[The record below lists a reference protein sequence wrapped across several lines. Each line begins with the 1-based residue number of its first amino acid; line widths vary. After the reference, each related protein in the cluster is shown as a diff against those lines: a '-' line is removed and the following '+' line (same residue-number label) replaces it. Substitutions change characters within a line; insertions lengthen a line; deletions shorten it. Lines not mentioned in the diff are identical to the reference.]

1 MKVKDLLVHDQLTMD
16 AYADRAEIVRTD
28 PVTYQ
33 TKVIQ
38 FSPRALLDGND
49 AENHLLQRLD
59 QVVVASQHRPPK
71 LVLVEG
77 SCSGR
82 DISRLKRANG

>member
-1 MKVKDLLVHDQLTMD
+1 MTVKDILGVDQLTVE

-38 FSPRALLDGND
+38 FSPKALLEGSEL
-49 AENHLLQRLD
+49 ENHSLQRLD
-59 QVVVASQHRPPK
+59 QIVVASQQRPPN
-71 LVLVEG
+71 LVLL
-77 SCSGR
+77 GR
-82 DISRLKRANG
+82 RNEATGLFHH